1 MERILD
7 ENEKLR
13 RAEEIY
19 LKRNNKNIS
28 LLQDSKA
35 KTKKYFESK
44 ILLNLLVLFNI
55 AVVIFCIQNKDYIFT
70 KDFLSRCN
78 QYNVNISEQINKIIK
93 KFLVEEEFEENNKV
107 IEKSIDNNTI
117 EDSETQK
124 QIVNQENE
132 NKGNVETSSLSEMD
146 LDVEN
151 LKKIYKFVN
160 PLEGVVS
167 SGFGA
172 RESEYQNVTGYHKGI
187 DLAAEKGASI
197 KAAMQGIVE
206 LVSSEGDYRETY

>member
-19 LKRNNKNIS
+19 LKRNNRNIS
-28 LLQDSKA
+28 LLQDSKSN
-35 KTKKYFESK
+35 TKKYFGSK

-70 KDFLSRCN
+70 KDFLNRCN
-78 QYNVNISEQINKIIK
+78 QYNVNISEEINKIIK
-93 KFLVEEEFEENNKV
+93 KFLLEEEIEEKNNV
-107 IEKSIDNNTI
+107 IENSNNNTI
-117 EDSETQK
+117 EDSEGQK
-124 QIVNQENE
+124 QIVNQEIE
-132 NKGNVETSSLSEMD
+132 KKPNVESSSLSEMD
-146 LDVEN
+146 LDIEN
-151 LKKIYKFVN
+151 LKKIYKFVK
-160 PLEGVVS
+160 PLEGIVS
-167 SGFGA
+167 SVFGA

-187 DLAAEKGASI
+187 DLAAEKGTSI

-206 LVSSEGDYRETY
+206 LVSSEGDYR